1 MKQFILIV
9 NGPICGGKS
18 FLIDSI
24 MDNYK
29 KVFRLSANKIKFLI
43 SDYTPERD
51 RVAVQ
56 ECLLILAEKMLQN
69 GMSLVLEGGSV
80 AQGTL
85 NESLYRLAEKYHM
98 NVVTV
103 NVEAPLEVL
112 KNRFEERL
120 ATAAT
125 RGSKLSV
132 TTDDGYMERY
142 NAYLAIKK
150 DSQKTFDS
158 STQSPEEMMKEILEM
173 M

>member
-29 KVFRLSANKIKFLI
+29 KVFRLSANKVKFLI

-51 RVAVQ
+51 RAVVQ
-56 ECLLILAEKMLQN
+56 ECLMILAEKMLHN

-80 AQGTL
+80 AQGKL
-85 NESLYRLAEKYHM
+85 NESLCEIAEKYNM
-98 NVVTV
+98 NVLTV
-103 NVEAPLEVL
+103 NVEAPLDVL
-112 KNRFEERL
+112 KKRFEERVI
-120 ATAAT
+120 TAAT

-132 TTDDGYMERY
+132 TDDAGYMERY

-150 DSQKTFDS
+150 DAQKTFNS
-158 STQSPEEMMKEILEM
+158 STQNPEEMMKEIIGM